1 MSTTRLTTEEV
12 RHLVVTALVVHATHP
27 RNAASVAT
35 ALLAAEIDGQAGHG
49 LSRVPSYA
57 AQAASGKVDGRAVPS
72 AEAVGPS
79 SWRVD
84 AGHGFAYP
92 ALDLAIERLAE
103 SVPGRAIGIAS
114 VGRSHHAGQA
124 GFHVERLAERGLIG
138 LFFGNSPKAIAPWG
152 GNLPLF
158 GTNPIAF
165 AVPRR
170 GHPPLVID
178 TSLSKVA
185 RGKIMLAARSGE
197 PIPEGWALDATGA
210 ATTDPQAALAGSMLP
225 MGEAKGAALVMMVEI
240 LSAALAGAHFG
251 FEASSRWAAAISATA
266 WRSCSM
272 RCSRNPEPGC
282 PARESPSAANRPPG
296 TASGSR
302 PRCMPSCRPSPPPR
316 LTTAA
321 THRADP
327 RVAPGPRLG
336 TLSSDRAE
344 SSRLKHRHADRE
356 SHHAHRHHGRRR
368 GRRLPCRPP
377 AASRRR
383 RGRAG
388 RAWRPPASV
397 ACRRPDPGHRI
408 R

>member
-12 RHLVVTALVVHATHP
+12 RQLVVTALVVHATHP

-92 ALDLAIERLAE
+92 ALDLAIERLTE

-251 FEASSRWAAAISATA
+251 FEASSFFDAEG
-266 WRSCSM
+266 
-272 RCSRNPEPGC
+272 P
-282 PARESPSAANRPPG
+282 PPG
-296 TASGSR
+296 VGQTLIAIHPESLGGSHFSDRLENLLDAVRAQSGTRLPGAGKSERREQAARNGIGIPTALHAELQALASGKAHDSGNTSR
-302 PRCMPSCRPSPPPR
+302 
-316 LTTAA
+316 
-321 THRADP
+321 
-327 RVAPGPRLG
+327 
-336 TLSSDRAE
+336 
-344 SSRLKHRHADRE
+344 
-356 SHHAHRHHGRRR
+356 
-368 GRRLPCRPP
+368 
-377 AASRRR
+377 
-383 RGRAG
+383 
-388 RAWRPPASV
+388 
-397 ACRRPDPGHRI
+397 
-408 R
+408 